1 MRVGGG
7 RLAAPAFAFHAL
19 AGTIARMS
27 YWKPLVVDGIAID
40 LSHLEPFEFR
50 VIPKG
55 LTSEAVIQV
64 VFNNHCFSEEFDA
77 ARHSEPLPKTHVASH
92 ETRGFD
98 AVRHGL
104 SKLLPELV
112 RAFDGRRVAQTRTGP
127 LVRVTLADGRDYA
140 IVFTLKRVGALA
152 CELFV
157 MSAYPLDRPKSQV
170 VATGEMKFNVAVA
183 LVLEGKK
190 PRFPSGRH

>member
-1 MRVGGG
+1 
-7 RLAAPAFAFHAL
+7 
-19 AGTIARMS
+19 MS
-27 YWKPLVVDGIAID
+27 YWKPLSVDGVAVD
-40 LSHLEPFEFR
+40 LSHLEPLSFR
-50 VIPKG
+50 VVPKG
-55 LTSEAVIQV
+55 LDSEATIQV
-64 VFNNHCFSEEFDA
+64 VFNNHCFSEDFDA
-77 ARHSEPLPKTHVASH
+77 ARHSAPLPKTHVAPH

-98 AVRHGL
+98 VARYEL
-104 SKLLPELV
+104 SKLLPDLV

-140 IVFTLKRVGALA
+140 IVFTLKKMGALT

-183 LVLEGKK
+183 LVLQGKK
-190 PRFPSGRH
+190 PKFPPGRH